1 MKKECWLALM
11 ATIAV
16 AAARVASAADA
27 PQQEPFP
34 PYISNPARQLPPSPI
49 PPYRPVGME
58 TGVRGK
64 ATGFFHVEAI
74 DGLDWMVDPLG
85 RAIVLAGV
93 DWCTWVGMY
102 CEEIQSAPYGEAVK
116 EKFASAV
123 AWAKNADARLASWGF
138 NFVAVGSCPE
148 IRYRSLAH
156 ANGADHLY
164 FSTHLCTGDDPDRW
178 ISPYKNAPGTAF
190 PNVFHP
196 GFAEECEEL
205 ARKRCSPHADDPWL
219 VGYFLDNELR
229 WGASDEALF
238 DTVAALPPEHSA
250 RKALERFVEETCHAE
265 SRERGEKQTD
275 LLTPNGVRETEKVSR
290 VSGEQIRLSNQNGSV
305 PFCEIPDTV
314 KRAFLELV
322 AERYYATLCGA
333 IRKADPNH
341 LVLGNR
347 FAGLVQPAAVVA
359 ACGRHCDVVSLNV
372 YPHVEFATGQI
383 YSNHPLHGGE
393 PLTDAFRAFHA
404 IAGKPLLLTEWS
416 FPALDA
422 GLPCTHGAGQRVQTQ
437 SDRARAAEILLRTIF
452 SLPFVVGHDFFMWQD
467 DPPLGFNKFFRED
480 CNYGLV
486 NLRDE
491 PYAELAETFARLHR
505 DAAKWRLGE
514 RAQSLRETDD
524 PEN

>member
-1 MKKECWLALM
+1 MKFFSPS
-11 ATIAV
+11 II
-16 AAARVASAADA
+16 AAALPLVSALAAEA
-27 PQQEPFP
+27 PQEPFP

-49 PPYRPVGME
+49 PPYRPVGPD
-58 TGVRGK
+58 TGVSGR

-116 EKFASAV
+116 AKYPSAA
-123 AWAKNADARLASWGF
+123 AWADETEARLRDWGF
-138 NFVAVGSCPE
+138 DFLAVGCCPD
-148 IRYRSLAH
+148 IKYRSFAH

-164 FSTHLCTGDDPDRW
+164 FSTRLCTGDDPDRW

-229 WGASDEALF
+229 WGTSDEALF

-250 RKALERFVEETCHAE
+250 RRALERFVEEHGGALGD
-265 SRERGEKQTD
+265 RALPVGAD
-275 LLTPNGVRETEKVSR
+275 LRAARNGG
-290 VSGEQIRLSNQNGSV
+290 SGAVLPSV
-305 PFCEIPDTV
+305 V

-372 YPHVEFATGQI
+372 YPHVDFATGQI

-437 SDRARAAEILLRTIF
+437 ADRAKASEILLRTVF
-452 SLPFVVGHDFFMWQD
+452 SLSFVIGHDFFMWQD
-467 DPPLGFNKFFRED
+467 DPPLGFNKFFHED

-486 NLRDE
+486 NLKDE

-505 DAAKWRLGE
+505 EAA
-514 RAQSLRETDD
+514 ALRKR
-524 PEN
+524 

>member
-1 MKKECWLALM
+1 MKKERRLALM

-27 PQQEPFP
+27 PRQEPFP

-164 FSTHLCTGDDPDRW
+164 FSTRLCAGDDPDRW

-229 WGASDEALF
+229 WDASDEALF

-250 RKALERFVEETCHAE
+250 RRALEEFVAG
-265 SRERGEKQTD
+265 RGD
-275 LLTPNGVRETEKVSR
+275 DAGAPAA
-290 VSGEQIRLSNQNGSV
+290 
-305 PFCEIPDTV
+305 V
-314 KRAFLELV
+314 KREFLAFV
-322 AERYYATLCGA
+322 AERYYSTLCGA

-372 YPHVEFATGQI
+372 YPHVDFATGQI

-514 RAQSLRETDD
+514 RAQSLRETDN